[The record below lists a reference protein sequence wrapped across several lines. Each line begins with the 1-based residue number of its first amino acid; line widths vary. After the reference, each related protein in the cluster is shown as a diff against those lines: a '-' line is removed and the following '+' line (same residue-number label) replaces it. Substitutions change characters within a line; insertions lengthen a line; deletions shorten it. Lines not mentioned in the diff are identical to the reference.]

1 MGHIFTGKD
10 SEAYVAWRR
19 QAASGDPMNLG
30 KEILSELLNPKP
42 GDSILD
48 IGCGIGE
55 TLEYCRS
62 LHMDTTGIDPSR
74 AMLHYAGKRMGNH
87 SGLYACHAESLPFDD
102 NSFNYACFFTSLE
115 FVRDPEKALAEA
127 FRVAKDK
134 VFIGL
139 LNPHALRGIIP
150 RLQMLSGQGI
160 YAHARFF
167 SLREILATVRNLL
180 GDVPVSWR
188 STGFLPQ
195 GIPGARF
202 LDHLPLAKKL
212 PFGAFMGI
220 AVTPVPRFRLTP
232 LPVSGSE
239 EGSYKKE
246 LAGLAAESAKNLPQ
260 SPCGRDSCC
269 GD

>member
-10 SEAYVAWRR
+10 SKAYFAWRNL
-19 QAASGDPMNLG
+19 ASPHDPMNLG
-30 KEILSELLNPKP
+30 KEILAELLAPRP

-55 TLEYCRS
+55 ILEYCRS
-62 LHMDTTGIDPSR
+62 LSMDTTGIDPSR
-74 AMLHYAGKRMGNH
+74 AMLHYASERMENH
-87 SGLYACHAESLPFDD
+87 ATLYACRAENLPFDD
-102 NSFNYACFFTSLE
+102 NSFNYACFFASLE
-115 FVRDPEKALAEA
+115 FVSDPEKALAEA

-139 LNPHALRGIIP
+139 LNPYALRGLSSRI
-150 RLQMLSGQGI
+150 QMLWGQGI

-167 SLREILATVRNLL
+167 SLWEILSMVRKLL

-195 GIPGARF
+195 AIPGAGF
-202 LDHLPLAKKL
+202 LDHLPLAKKF

-232 LPVSGSE
+232 LSLSSSE
-239 EGSYKKE
+239 EKTYKKE
-246 LAGLAAESAKNLPQ
+246 LAGLTAESTKKA
-260 SPCGRDSCC
+260 SPFPPEPE
-269 GD
+269 